1 MTGPFPTLQPS
12 DLPAIARL
20 CAAGLDDAPT
30 VDDLAASLF
39 TDGWPVTVRGD
50 PEHGVVASCVREGGA
65 ALRLLV
71 VHPAARGHGLG
82 RALLR
87 AAEAD
92 LGDSSSITVGA
103 DAPDYLFPG
112 VEVTQTAM
120 LCLLERSRYVRG
132 EANFNM
138 VVDLERLPAPD
149 PEVSV
154 AGSGES
160 GEVDEW
166 VTRHWP
172 MWREEVLR
180 CLARDRLMVARDGE
194 GVVACCCWDGARAGW
209 VGPVA
214 VRPSVIGQGRG
225 RGVLVGALHR
235 LRAAGRHRAEIGWVG
250 PIVPYAQTVGAR
262 IHRVFLVYRK
272 PRANATPGRA
282 PGTPSGQPWTEGA
295 RPRAGGATRPTH

>member
-1 MTGPFPTLQPS
+1 VTASFPTLQPS
-12 DLPAIARL
+12 DLPAVTRL
-20 CAAGLDDAPT
+20 CAAGLEDPPT
-30 VDDLAASLF
+30 ADDLAASLF
-39 TDGWPVTVRGD
+39 TPGWPVTVRGD
-50 PEHGVVASCVREGGA
+50 PDQGVVASCVREGGA

-71 VHPAARGHGLG
+71 VHPAARGRGLG

-92 LGDSSSITVGA
+92 LGDAASITVGA

-138 VVDLERLPAPD
+138 VVDLEGLPAPD
-149 PEVSV
+149 REVTV
-154 AGSGES
+154 AAADEAD
-160 GEVDEW
+160 EVDAW
-166 VTRHWP
+166 VSRHWP
-172 MWREEVLR
+172 MWREEMLR
-180 CLARDRLMVARDGE
+180 CLARDRLMVARDAE
-194 GVVACCCWDGARAGW
+194 GLVACCCWDGARTGW

-235 LRAAGRHRAEIGWVG
+235 LRAAGRREAEIGWVG
-250 PIVPYAQTVGAR
+250 PIVPYAQTVDAR
-262 IHRVFLVYRK
+262 IHRVFFVYRK
-272 PRANATPGRA
+272 HRART
-282 PGTPSGQPWTEGA
+282 
-295 RPRAGGATRPTH
+295 